1 MANLWGFLKKPLSR
15 RALFAGAAAVL
26 GAGVAG
32 RWLTRG
38 FSGAE
43 EGALIGMKSHADGT
57 PSTGELIDVNE
68 FKKGMSVE
76 SLNQTAE
83 QYFASIQNWDALLAK
98 PLSQVEDAPV
108 LLTNFAQVLNGLQLA
123 PGMSVLDFGAGSCW
137 ASRWLT
143 QLGMQAIALDVSA
156 TALKIG
162 RELYARQPVIGERPA
177 PRFMLFDGHRIE
189 LPDASVD
196 RILVLDAF
204 HHLLNPAEVLGEM
217 SRVLKP
223 GGIAGFSEPGPTH
236 SRSFQSQ
243 YEMRNFK
250 VLEDDIDM
258 RKIWAWASTAG
269 FARLRLAVYA
279 PHTFLLTLSEFEDY
293 LDAGG
298 PNKTFADVTRAR
310 MQGVRLFFLHK
321 AGFATL
327 DSRSRAGLA
336 ARLEVKLASPSVQ
349 AGEPVVAQVSV
360 TNNGRAVWLPRN
372 AGRGAVLLGS
382 RVLDAAGQSSD
393 REMVR
398 HGLTPASGR
407 PIQPGETVQLEV
419 RIPSPAKA
427 GSYVLEFDLV
437 SEDITWFSQVG
448 LQPVRIPIR
457 VGG

>member
-250 VLEDDIDM
+250 VLEDDVHID
-258 RKIWAWASTAG
+258 RIWAMAQQAG
-269 FARLRLAVYA
+269 FARMRLALLNVPSYLV
-279 PHTFLLTLSEFEDY
+279 TFEQFEEF
-293 LDAGG
+293 LAGG
-298 PNKTFADVTRAR
+298 KMMQRFAEAVRAQMFDRR
-310 MQGVRLFFLHK
+310 MFFLQK
-321 AGFATL
+321 G
-327 DSRSRAGLA
+327 G
-336 ARLEVKLASPSVQ
+336 
-349 AGEPVVAQVSV
+349 VAP
-360 TNNGRAVWLPRN
+360 PR
-372 AGRGAVLLGS
+372 
-382 RVLDAAGQSSD
+382 
-393 REMVR
+393 
-398 HGLTPASGR
+398 
-407 PIQPGETVQLEV
+407 
-419 RIPSPAKA
+419 
-427 GSYVLEFDLV
+427 
-437 SEDITWFSQVG
+437 
-448 LQPVRIPIR
+448 
-457 VGG
+457 